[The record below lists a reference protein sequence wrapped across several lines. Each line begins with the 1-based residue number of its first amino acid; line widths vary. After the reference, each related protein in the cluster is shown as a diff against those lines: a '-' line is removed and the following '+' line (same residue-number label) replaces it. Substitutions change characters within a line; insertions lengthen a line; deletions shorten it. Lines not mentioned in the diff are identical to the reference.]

1 MKMTLTSP
9 LGRKMAT
16 TMMMMMKVPV
26 PFSQNVPA
34 ELYQRNC
41 TTSSSSSSRIVLIVF
56 FFLQFKVQCEQG
68 RTEHLTYFVSDRPLK
83 TLTASE

>member
-26 PFSQNVPA
+26 HFSQNVPA

-41 TTSSSSSSRIVLIVF
+41 TTSSSSSRIVLIVF
-56 FFLQFKVQCEQG
+56 FSSIQG
-68 RTEHLTYFVSDRPLK
+68 AV
-83 TLTASE
+83 